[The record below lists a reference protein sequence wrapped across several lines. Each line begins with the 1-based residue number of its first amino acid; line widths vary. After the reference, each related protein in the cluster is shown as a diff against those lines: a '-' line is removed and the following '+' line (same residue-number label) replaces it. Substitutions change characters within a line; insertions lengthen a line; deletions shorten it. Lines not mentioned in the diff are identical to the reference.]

1 LDAYFQIMSDPL
13 PIKTALVTGATEGI
27 GQATA
32 WALAETG
39 HDVIVTDLATASLGE
54 TIAGIEARGRRALGL
69 PLNLLDQTSVNG
81 LMAKAE
87 AGLGPIGVLVN
98 NAGCT
103 LNKPVIDV
111 SWDEYDQVMDVN
123 LKGGYF
129 LAARMAARCIA
140 ADRPG
145 VIISIAS
152 THGLI
157 GIADRS
163 VYSISKGGIVQMTR
177 ALAIEWAARGI
188 RVNAVAPGTVLTPS
202 RARILADPARRQR
215 MLDRIPIGR
224 FPKAEEVAAA
234 VAYLASPLA
243 AAVTGQILPVDG
255 GLTAY

>member
-1 LDAYFQIMSDPL
+1 MSDPL

-32 WALAETG
+32 WALAEAG
-39 HDVIVTDLATASLGE
+39 HDVIVTDLATDSLAE
-54 TIAGIEARGRRALGL
+54 TIAGIEARGKRALGL

-87 AGLGPIGVLVN
+87 AGFGPVGVLVN
-98 NAGCT
+98 NAGVT

-123 LKGGYF
+123 LKGSYF
-129 LAARMAARCIA
+129 LSAHFAARCIA
-140 ADRPG
+140 AGRPG
-145 VIISIAS
+145 VIVSIAS

-202 RARILADPARRQR
+202 RARILADPARCQR
-215 MLDRIPIGR
+215 MLDRIPTGR
-224 FPKAEEVAAA
+224 FPSAEEVAAA

>member
-1 LDAYFQIMSDPL
+1 MTEAL

-32 WALAETG
+32 WALADAG
-39 HDVIVTDLATASLGE
+39 HDVVVTDLATASLAE
-54 TIAGIEARGRRALGL
+54 TLAGITARGRRALGL
-69 PLNLLDQTSVNG
+69 PLDLREEASISALLP
-81 LMAKAE
+81 AAE
-87 AGLGPIGVLVN
+87 QAFGPIGVLVN

-103 LNKPVIDV
+103 LGKAAVDV
-111 SWDEYDQVMDVN
+111 AWSEWDQVMEVN

-129 LAARMAARCIA
+129 LSARMAARCMA
-140 ADRPG
+140 EGRPG
-145 VIISIAS
+145 VIISVAS
-152 THGLI
+152 THGLV

-177 ALAIEWAARGI
+177 ALAIEWAKAGI

-202 RARILADPARRQR
+202 RARMLAEPARRQR

-224 FPKAEEVAAA
+224 FPRAEEVAAA
-234 VAYLASPLA
+234 IAYLASPA
-243 AAVTGQILPVDG
+243 AASVTGQILPVDG

>member
-1 LDAYFQIMSDPL
+1 MNDQL
-13 PIKTALVTGATEGI
+13 PTKTAIVTGATEGI

-32 WALAETG
+32 WALAQAG
-39 HDVIVTDLATASLGE
+39 HDVIVTDLDTTSLAE

-69 PLNLLDQTSVNG
+69 PLNLLEEGSVNA
-81 LMAKAE
+81 LMAMAE
-87 AGLGPIGVLVN
+87 AAFGPIGVLVN

-103 LNKPVIDV
+103 LNKPVTDV
-111 SWDEYDQVMDVN
+111 TWDEYDQVMDVN
-123 LKGGYF
+123 LKGSYF
-129 LAARMAARCIA
+129 LTARMAARCIA
-140 ADRPG
+140 AGRPG
-145 VIISIAS
+145 AIVSIAS

-177 ALAIEWAARGI
+177 ALAIEWAAKGI

-215 MLDRIPIGR
+215 MLDRIPTGR
-224 FPKAEEVAAA
+224 FPSAEEVAAA
-234 VAYLASPLA
+234 VTYLVSPLA

>member
-1 LDAYFQIMSDPL
+1 MSNPL
-13 PIKTALVTGATEGI
+13 PIKTALITGATEGI

-32 WALAETG
+32 WALAEAG
-39 HDVIVTDLATASLGE
+39 HDIIVTDLDAGSLAE
-54 TIAGIEARGRRALGL
+54 TIAGIEARGRHALGL
-69 PLNLLDQTSVNG
+69 PLNLLQESSINSLLG
-81 LMAKAE
+81 KAE

-98 NAGCT
+98 NAGFT

-111 SWDEYDQVMDVN
+111 TWDEYDQVMDVN
-123 LKGGYF
+123 LKGSYF

-140 ADRPG
+140 AGRPG
-145 VIISIAS
+145 AIVSIAS

-177 ALAIEWAARGI
+177 ALAIEWAAKGI

-202 RARILADPARRQR
+202 RARILADPVRRQR
-215 MLDRIPIGR
+215 MLDRIPTGR
-224 FPKAEEVAAA
+224 FPSAEEVAAA
-234 VAYLASPLA
+234 VAYLVSPLA
-243 AAVTGQILPVDG
+243 ATVTGQILPVDG

>member
-1 LDAYFQIMSDPL
+1 MSNSL
-13 PIKTALVTGATEGI
+13 PSKTALITGGTEGI
-27 GQATA
+27 GRASA
-32 WALAETG
+32 WVLAEAG
-39 HDVIVTDLATASLGE
+39 HDIIVTDLDTASLAE
-54 TIAGIEARGRRALGL
+54 TIAGIEARGMRALGL
-69 PLNLLDQTSVNG
+69 PLNLLEEGSINS
-81 LMAKAE
+81 LLEKAE
-87 AGLGPIGVLVN
+87 AGLGSIGVLVN

-111 SWDEYDQVMDVN
+111 TWDEYDQVMDVN
-123 LKGGYF
+123 LKGSYF
-129 LAARMAARCIA
+129 LSARFAARCITA
-140 ADRPG
+140 GRPG
-145 VIISIAS
+145 VIVSIAS

-177 ALAIEWAARGI
+177 ALAIEWAAKGI

-224 FPKAEEVAAA
+224 FPSAEEVAAA

>member
-1 LDAYFQIMSDPL
+1 MSDHL
-13 PIKTALVTGATEGI
+13 PIKTAIVTGATEGI

-32 WALAETG
+32 WALAQAG
-39 HDVIVTDLATASLGE
+39 HDVIVTDLVTTSLDE

-69 PLNLLDQTSVNG
+69 QLNLLEEGSINT
-81 LMAKAE
+81 LMEMAE
-87 AGLGPIGVLVN
+87 AAFGPIGVLVN

-111 SWDEYDQVMDVN
+111 TWDEYDQVMDVN
-123 LKGGYF
+123 LKGSYF

-140 ADRPG
+140 AGRPG
-145 VIISIAS
+145 AIVSIAS

-177 ALAIEWAARGI
+177 ALAIEWAAKGI

-215 MLDRIPIGR
+215 MLDRIPTGR
-224 FPKAEEVAAA
+224 FPSAEEVAGA

>member
-1 LDAYFQIMSDPL
+1 MSDHL
-13 PIKTALVTGATEGI
+13 PIKTAIVTGATEGI

-32 WALAETG
+32 WALAQAG
-39 HDVIVTDLATASLGE
+39 HDVIVTDLVTTSLDE

-69 PLNLLDQTSVNG
+69 QLNLLEEGSINT
-81 LMAKAE
+81 LMEMAE
-87 AGLGPIGVLVN
+87 AAFGPIGVLVN

-111 SWDEYDQVMDVN
+111 TWDEYDQVMDVN
-123 LKGGYF
+123 LKGSYF

-140 ADRPG
+140 AGRPG
-145 VIISIAS
+145 AIVSIAS

-177 ALAIEWAARGI
+177 ALAIEWAAKGI

-224 FPKAEEVAAA
+224 FPSAEEVAGA

>member
-1 LDAYFQIMSDPL
+1 MNDPL
-13 PIKTALVTGATEGI
+13 PIKTAIVTGATEGI

-32 WALAETG
+32 WALAEAG
-39 HDVIVTDLATASLGE
+39 HDVIVTDLDIASLAE

-69 PLNLLDQTSVNG
+69 PLNLLEEGSINT
-81 LMAKAE
+81 LMERAE
-87 AGLGPIGVLVN
+87 LAFGPIGVLVN

-111 SWDEYDQVMDVN
+111 TWDEYDQVMDVN
-123 LKGGYF
+123 LKGSYF
-129 LAARMAARCIA
+129 LSARFAARCIA
-140 ADRPG
+140 EGRPG
-145 VIISIAS
+145 AIVSIAS

-177 ALAIEWAARGI
+177 ALAIEWAAKGM

-215 MLDRIPIGR
+215 MLDRIPNGR
-224 FPKAEEVAAA
+224 FPSAEEVAAA
-234 VAYLASPLA
+234 VAYLVSPLA

>member
-1 LDAYFQIMSDPL
+1 MSDPL
-13 PIKTALVTGATEGI
+13 PIKTALITGATEGI
-27 GQATA
+27 GQASA
-32 WALAETG
+32 WALAEAG
-39 HDVIVTDLATASLGE
+39 HDIVITDLDAASLAE
-54 TIAGIEARGRRALGL
+54 TFAGIEARGRRALGL
-69 PLNLLDQTSVNG
+69 PLNLLEEGSINS
-81 LMAKAE
+81 LLEKAE
-87 AGLGPIGVLVN
+87 ASFGPIGVLVN

-111 SWDEYDQVMDVN
+111 TWDEYDQVMDVN
-123 LKGGYF
+123 LKGSYF
-129 LAARMAARCIA
+129 LSARFAARCIA
-140 ADRPG
+140 AGRPG
-145 VIISIAS
+145 VIVSIAS

-177 ALAIEWAARGI
+177 ALAIEWAAKGI

-215 MLDRIPIGR
+215 MLDRIPINR
-224 FPKAEEVAAA
+224 FPSAEEVAAA

>member
-1 LDAYFQIMSDPL
+1 
-13 PIKTALVTGATEGI
+13 
-27 GQATA
+27 
-32 WALAETG
+32 
-39 HDVIVTDLATASLGE
+39 
-54 TIAGIEARGRRALGL
+54 
-69 PLNLLDQTSVNG
+69 
-81 LMAKAE
+81 
-87 AGLGPIGVLVN
+87 
-98 NAGCT
+98 
-103 LNKPVIDV
+103 
-111 SWDEYDQVMDVN
+111 
-123 LKGGYF
+123 
-129 LAARMAARCIA
+129 MAARCIA

-157 GIADRS
+157 GITDRS

-215 MLDRIPIGR
+215 MLDRIPTGR
-224 FPKAEEVAAA
+224 FPSAEEVAAA

>member
-1 LDAYFQIMSDPL
+1 MSAPL

-27 GQATA
+27 GQASA
-32 WALAETG
+32 WALAEAG
-39 HDVIVTDLATASLGE
+39 HDIIVTDLDAASLAE
-54 TIAGIEARGRRALGL
+54 TIAGIEARGRRALEL
-69 PLNLLDQTSVNG
+69 PLNLLEEGSINS
-81 LMAKAE
+81 LLEKAE
-87 AGLGPIGVLVN
+87 AGLGP
-98 NAGCT
+98 AGRALSYAAVPDAGAAQVGLAVHVGQGRLCGT
-103 LNKPVIDV
+103 HAVSEASPAYCMWPV
-111 SWDEYDQVMDVN
+111 
-123 LKGGYF
+123 
-129 LAARMAARCIA
+129 CITA
-140 ADRPG
+140 GRPG
-145 VIISIAS
+145 VIVSIAS

-177 ALAIEWAARGI
+177 ALAIEWAAKGI

-215 MLDRIPIGR
+215 MLDRIPISR
-224 FPKAEEVAAA
+224 FPSAEEVAAD

>member
-1 LDAYFQIMSDPL
+1 MNDPL
-13 PIKTALVTGATEGI
+13 PIKTAIVTGATEGI

-32 WALAETG
+32 WALAEAG
-39 HDVIVTDLATASLGE
+39 HDVIVTDLATESLME
-54 TIAGIEARGRRALGL
+54 TNAGIEARGKRALGL
-69 PLNLLDQTSVNG
+69 PLNLLEEGSINA
-81 LMAKAE
+81 LMVTAE
-87 AGLGPIGVLVN
+87 AAFGPIGVLVN

-111 SWDEYDQVMDVN
+111 TWDEYDQVMDVN
-123 LKGGYF
+123 LKGSYF

-140 ADRPG
+140 AGRPG
-145 VIISIAS
+145 AIVSIAS

-177 ALAIEWAARGI
+177 ALAIEWAAKGM

-202 RARILADPARRQR
+202 RARILAEPARRQR
-215 MLDRIPIGR
+215 MLGRIPTGR
-224 FPKAEEVAAA
+224 FPSAEEVAAA
-234 VAYLASPLA
+234 VAYLVSPLA

>member
-1 LDAYFQIMSDPL
+1 MNDPL
-13 PIKTALVTGATEGI
+13 PTKTAIVTGATEGI

-32 WALAETG
+32 WALAEAG
-39 HDVIVTDLATASLGE
+39 HDVIVTDLATESLME

-69 PLNLLDQTSVNG
+69 PLNLLEEGSINA
-81 LMAKAE
+81 LMERAE
-87 AGLGPIGVLVN
+87 AAFGPIGVLVN

-123 LKGGYF
+123 LKGSYF

-140 ADRPG
+140 AGRPG
-145 VIISIAS
+145 AIVSIAS

-157 GIADRS
+157 GIANRS

-177 ALAIEWAARGI
+177 ALAIEWATKGM

-202 RARILADPARRQR
+202 RTRILADPARRQR
-215 MLDRIPIGR
+215 MLDRIPTGR
-224 FPKAEEVAAA
+224 FPSAEEVAAA
-234 VAYLASPLA
+234 VAYLVSPLA

>member
-1 LDAYFQIMSDPL
+1 MSDPL

-32 WALAETG
+32 WALAEAG
-39 HDVIVTDLATASLGE
+39 HDVIVTDLATDSLAE
-54 TIAGIEARGRRALGL
+54 TIAGIEARGKRALGL

-87 AGLGPIGVLVN
+87 AGFGPVGVLVN
-98 NAGCT
+98 NAGVT

-111 SWDEYDQVMDVN
+111 SWDEYDQVMDVT
-123 LKGGYF
+123 LKGSYF

-140 ADRPG
+140 AGRPG

-202 RARILADPARRQR
+202 RARILADPARCQR
-215 MLDRIPIGR
+215 MLDRIPTGR
-224 FPKAEEVAAA
+224 FPSAEEVAAA